1 MLLVEHCN
9 QGINMEELNKL
20 LSSDNDWVKQRA
32 TLAVQFTEQYKN
44 KEMDKDEYEELMQD
58 LIRTDVVMK
67 NATSM
72 EAKAK
77 LQSVISTLL
86 KVL

>member
-1 MLLVEHCN
+1 MLLAEHCN

-32 TLAVQFTEQYKN
+32 TLAVEFTEQYKN

>member
-1 MLLVEHCN
+1 MLLAEHCN

-77 LQSVISTLL
+77 LQSVISTML